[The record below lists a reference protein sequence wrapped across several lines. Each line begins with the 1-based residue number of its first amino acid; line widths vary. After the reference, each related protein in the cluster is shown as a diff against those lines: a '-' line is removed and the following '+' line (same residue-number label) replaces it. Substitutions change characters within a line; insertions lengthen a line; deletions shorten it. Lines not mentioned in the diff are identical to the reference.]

1 MFDFFLDKALIL
13 ADQSGFKP
21 GDSCINQLLSIPH
34 NIYKSFDDGYEGVKP
49 KHELVQ
55 IHELRFQIHEL
66 RVRIHELRV
75 LIHELRVQIHELR
88 VQINELED

>member
-34 NIYKSFDDGYEGVKP
+34 NIYKSFDDGYEGVKL
-49 KHELVQ
+49 KHEL
-55 IHELRFQIHEL
+55 RSNP
-66 RVRIHELRV
+66 RVTSLNPRATS
-75 LIHELRVQIHELR
+75 
-88 VQINELED
+88 